1 MGGGANPGA
10 REIKVETHRT
20 SSQRVLQRV
29 MQEVQANIKNADA
42 VHKRFVEFFGA

>member
-1 MGGGANPGA
+1 MGDGANPGT

-20 SSQRVLQRV
+20 SSQRV
-29 MQEVQANIKNADA
+29 MQEVQANIKNADV